1 MRTTESKVFRALGIA
16 GGLVAVLYLLV
27 VLAFVGASGGKPSGD
42 SAQNVPADHRLKVV
56 TSVKVWA
63 DVAQKLGGKHV
74 KATAIIANPGQD
86 PHSYEAT
93 VRDQLAVN
101 RADLTITNGGDYD
114 PFFAKL
120 VSKKPNATAASNPVL
135 FNLKLATQNPHLWY
149 DLTATQVIAADI
161 GKRLTAATPTAD
173 PAAKAAIRSNTAS
186 YQQQLAGLV
195 KLQTATR
202 LATEGKAVI
211 LTEGFAAP
219 MLQHLG
225 ITDRTPRE
233 FLNAV
238 EEEQDA
244 SPKVMNQLRQM
255 LQTHQVQ
262 ALILN
267 QQTEG
272 YQTNQLVGWAKQSG
286 VPVLRLSELLPK
298 NQTYLQ
304 WMESNLNQIAKAFK

>member
-16 GGLVAVLYLLV
+16 GGVAGFFYLMLVLSFL
-27 VLAFVGASGGKPSGD
+27 GASGSPIPANSG
-42 SAQNVPADHRLKVV
+42 APTDHRLKVV

-63 DVAQKLGGKHV
+63 DVAQELGGKYV

-120 VSKKPNATAASNPVL
+120 VSKKSNVNTAGNPVL

-149 DLTATQVIAADI
+149 DLTATQVIVAEI
-161 GKRLTAATPTAD
+161 GKRLAAATPD

-195 KLQTATR
+195 HKQAATS
-202 LATEGKAVI
+202 LATKGKAVI

-219 MLQHLG
+219 MLQHLA

-244 SPKVMNQLRQM
+244 SPKVMNQLKQL
-255 LQTHQVQ
+255 LQTHRVQ

-272 YQTNQLVGWAKQSG
+272 YQTNQLVGWATQSG
-286 VPVLRLSELLPK
+286 VPVMRLSELLPK
-298 NQTYLQ
+298 SQTYLQ

>member
-1 MRTTESKVFRALGIA
+1 MRTTEGKVFRALGIA
-16 GGLVAVLYLLV
+16 GGVAGFFYLMLVLSFL
-27 VLAFVGASGGKPSGD
+27 GASLGPIPANSG
-42 SAQNVPADHRLKVV
+42 APADHRLKVV
-56 TSVKVWA
+56 TSVQVWA
-63 DVAQKLGGKHV
+63 DLAQELGGKYV
-74 KATAIIANPGQD
+74 KAAAIIANPGQD

-135 FNLKLATQNPHLWY
+135 SNVKLATKNPHLWY
-149 DLTATQVIAADI
+149 DLKAAQAIVAEI
-161 GKRLTAATPTAD
+161 GKRLAAATPTAD
-173 PAAKAAIRSNTAS
+173 PVVKAAIRSNTAS
-186 YQQQLAGLV
+186 YQQRLAALV
-195 KLQTATR
+195 QQQAATR

-219 MLQHLG
+219 MLQHLA
-225 ITDRTPRE
+225 ITDRTPRA

-244 SPKVMNQLRQM
+244 SPKVMNQLKQM
-255 LQTHQVQ
+255 LQTHRVQ

-286 VPVLRLSELLPK
+286 VPVLRLGELLPK

-304 WMESNLNQIAKAFK
+304 WMESNLNQIEKAFK